1 MSERGIGAL
10 AILLLFLAG
19 PAAAQ
24 PARGWAA
31 EKCDRY
37 ARAWPEALARF
48 GTQGLSPAFL
58 EGHAQFLASGCRER
72 RDLCPETPAELAIA
86 DAMTIVAMNA
96 GAASTFLPF
105 TCRQ

>member
-1 MSERGIGAL
+1 MSERGIGL
-10 AILLLFLAG
+10 LGILLLALMG
-19 PAAAQ
+19 PATAQ
-24 PARGWAA
+24 PARGWTA
-31 EKCDRY
+31 ERCDRY

-48 GTQGLSPAFL
+48 GTQGLSAAFL
-58 EGHAQFLASGCRER
+58 EGHAEFIASGCRAR

>member
-1 MSERGIGAL
+1 MTEPGLARIAL
-10 AILLLFLAG
+10 ILLAVAG

-24 PARGWAA
+24 PARGWTA

-48 GTQGLSPAFL
+48 GTQGLGAAFL
-58 EGHAQFLASGCRER
+58 DGHARFLASGCRAP
-72 RDLCPETPAELAIA
+72 RDLCPHTPAELAIA
-86 DAMTIVAMNA
+86 DAMTIAAMNA

-105 TCRQ
+105 TCRG